1 MAGTVHCSIVSA
13 EQEVF
18 SGDVAS
24 VVATGTLG
32 ELGIHPGHTALLSGI
47 KPGPVR
53 LIMDDGTEEIFFA
66 SGGFIEVQPTAIT
79 ILADTAMRGDDI
91 DEAQAEAARQQ
102 AERELADQKSEFD
115 FSRVQANLQDQAA
128 MLRTVR
134 KMREGARR

>member
-1 MAGTVHCSIVSA
+1 MAGTVHCSLVSA
-13 EQEVF
+13 EEEIF

-47 KPGPVR
+47 KAGPVR
-53 LIMDDGTEEIFFA
+53 LILESGEEEVFFA

-79 ILADTAMRGDDI
+79 ILADTAMRGEDI
-91 DEAQAEAARQQ
+91 DEAAAEAARQQ
-102 AERELADQKSEFD
+102 AERDLADQKSEFD

-134 KMREGARR
+134 KMREGR

>member
-47 KPGPVR
+47 KAGPVR
-53 LIMDDGTEEIFFA
+53 LVMEDGSEEIFFA

-91 DEAQAEAARQQ
+91 DEVQAEAARQQ
-102 AERELADQKSEFD
+102 AERELADQKSDFD

-128 MLRTVR
+128 M
-134 KMREGARR
+134 

>member
-32 ELGIHPGHTALLSGI
+32 GLGIHPGHTALLSGI
-47 KPGPVR
+47 KAGPVR
-53 LIMDDGTEEIFFA
+53 LVMEDGSEEIFFA
-66 SGGFIEVQPTAIT
+66 SGGFIEEQPTAIT

-91 DEAQAEAARQQ
+91 DEVQAEAARQQ
-102 AERELADQKSEFD
+102 AERELADQKSDFD

-134 KMREGARR
+134 KMREGR

>member
-47 KPGPVR
+47 KAGPVR
-53 LIMDDGTEEIFFA
+53 LVMEDGSEEIFFA

-79 ILADTAMRGDDI
+79 ILADTAMRGDEI
-91 DEAQAEAARQQ
+91 DEVQAEAARQQ
-102 AERELADQKSEFD
+102 AERELADQKSDFD

-134 KMREGARR
+134 KMREGR

>member
-47 KPGPVR
+47 KAGPVR
-53 LIMDDGTEEIFFA
+53 LVMEDGSEEIFFA

-102 AERELADQKSEFD
+102 AERELADQKSDFD

-134 KMREGARR
+134 KMREGR

>member
-47 KPGPVR
+47 KAGPVR
-53 LIMDDGTEEIFFA
+53 LVMEDGSEEIFFA

-91 DEAQAEAARQQ
+91 DEVQAEAARQQ
-102 AERELADQKSEFD
+102 AERELADQKSDFD
-115 FSRVQANLQDQAA
+115 FSRVQAHLQDQAA
-128 MLRTVR
+128 MLRTVS
-134 KMREGARR
+134 KMREGR

>member
-47 KPGPVR
+47 KAGPVR
-53 LIMDDGTEEIFFA
+53 LVMEDGSEEIFFA

-91 DEAQAEAARQQ
+91 DEVQAEAARQQ
-102 AERELADQKSEFD
+102 AERELADQKSDFD
-115 FSRVQANLQDQAA
+115 FSRGQANLQDQAA
-128 MLRTVR
+128 MLRSVS
-134 KMREGARR
+134 KMREGR

>member
-18 SGDVAS
+18 SGDVTS

-53 LIMDDGTEEIFFA
+53 LIMEDGEEEVFFA

-79 ILADTAMRGDDI
+79 ILADTAMRGEDI

-102 AERELADQKSEFD
+102 AERELSDQKSDFD

-128 MLRTVR
+128 MIRTVR
-134 KMREGARR
+134 KLREKG

>member
-18 SGDVAS
+18 SGDVTS

-53 LIMDDGTEEIFFA
+53 LIMEDGEEEVFFA

-79 ILADTAMRGDDI
+79 ILADTAMRGEDI

-102 AERELADQKSEFD
+102 AERELSDQKSDFD

-134 KMREGARR
+134 KLREKG